1 MNTEARDNIHKC
13 KEALGT
19 AHQALSEAANTAENA
34 TIKNQILTQAN
45 SISNCL
51 DECERI
57 SSGLS
62 QYLHEKKYEGIH
74 HQ

>member
-13 KEALGT
+13 KEALDT
-19 AHQALSEAANTAENA
+19 ARQALNTAADTAENSN
-34 TIKNQILTQAN
+34 IKNQILAQAN
-45 SISNCL
+45 SISKCL
-51 DECERI
+51 DECELI